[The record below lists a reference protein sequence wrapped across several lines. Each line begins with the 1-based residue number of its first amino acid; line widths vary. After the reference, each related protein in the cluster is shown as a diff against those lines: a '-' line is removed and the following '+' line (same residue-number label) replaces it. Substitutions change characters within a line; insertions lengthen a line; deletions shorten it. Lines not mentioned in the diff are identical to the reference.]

1 MKSCDEL
8 SADDLQA
15 NYITNPNLPEHYK
28 TRIATPK
35 RVITAKLGRRK
46 LVGNNRKV
54 NNGRVST

>member
-35 RVITAKLGRRK
+35 RVITPNLGRRK
-46 LVGNNRKV
+46 FGGNYGRVK
-54 NNGRVST
+54 NGRVSN